1 MPPAASRLRGQ
12 ATDGATTWAFRSGWR
27 IVRRLPEPAAQRLF
41 DRVADT
47 TWARRGPSVRQLER
61 NLSRAVPGA
70 TPTELREL
78 SRDAM
83 RSYMRYWQEA
93 FRLPSWSP
101 ERILSTMRLDGHE
114 LLDAA
119 VDTGSGA
126 VMTPGHMANWDH
138 AGAWAALRYG
148 SVVTVAERLKPE
160 AVFAEFLDYR
170 RSLGMVVH
178 GLGDDG
184 IVRTLSRA
192 ADDGQ
197 IVALVGDRDIGRNGI
212 VVDLLGEPA
221 SLPAGP
227 ALLSVMT
234 GAPLHPVG
242 MWFDGPMTRAFVY
255 PQVPVPEGL
264 PRGEQV
270 RVMTQGLADALG
282 EAIRAH
288 PVDWHMLQ
296 PVWLADLDD
305 SRMDEERRELAR
317 IARAR
322 RAERD
327 DDRAGER

>member
-1 MPPAASRLRGQ
+1 MPPVAGRLRGQ
-12 ATDGATTWAFRSGWR
+12 VADSATTWAFRSGWTL
-27 IVRRLPEPAAQRLF
+27 VRRLPEPAARRLF

-61 NLSRAVPGA
+61 NLARAVPGA

-93 FRLPSWSP
+93 FRLPTWSQ
-101 ERILSTMRLDGHE
+101 ERILSTMHLDGHE

-119 VDTGSGA
+119 IDAGTGA

-170 RSLGMVVH
+170 RALGMVVH

-184 IVRTLSRA
+184 IVRTLTRA
-192 ADDGQ
+192 LDDSHV
-197 IVALVGDRDIGRNGI
+197 VALVGDRDISRNGI

-227 ALLSVMT
+227 ALMSVMT

-242 MWFDGPMTRAFVY
+242 MWFDGPMTRGMVY
-255 PQVPVPEGL
+255 PLIPIPAGL
-264 PRGEQV
+264 PRDEQV
-270 RVMTQGLADALG
+270 RQMTQTLADSLG

-305 SRMDEERRELAR
+305 SRMDDERRELAR
-317 IARAR
+317 AARAN
-322 RAERD
+322 RD
-327 DDRAGER
+327 HEAGDR